1 MDLQGKVVA
10 VLEEQKFNGKNG
22 EIIKHGF
29 VVETSGEYPKKVAF
43 DVIDSGEK
51 DKWGKMKEQVVV
63 GNDVSVSFD
72 VSSRE
77 WQGRWFT
84 QANAFRVM
92 PLGAGAT
99 TQQAPQSPVPNA
111 EPVPVSAPV
120 QTGNAEVLPF

>member
-10 VLEEQKFNGKNG
+10 VLGEQKFNGKNG
-22 EIIKHGF
+22 DIIKHGF
-29 VVETSGEYPKKVAF
+29 VIETSGEYPKKVAF
-43 DVIDSGEK
+43 DVIDSGDK

-63 GNDVSVSFD
+63 GNNVSVSFD

-111 EPVPVSAPV
+111 EPAPVSAPV
-120 QTGNAEVLPF
+120 ASEDVVPF

>member
-10 VLEEQKFNGKNG
+10 VLEKQKFNGKNG

-63 GNDVSVSFD
+63 GNDVAVSFD

-92 PLGAGAT
+92 PLGANAT
-99 TQQAPQSPVPNA
+99 TQQVPQSPVPNA
-111 EPVPVSAPV
+111 EPTPVSAPV
-120 QTGNAEVLPF
+120 ASEDVVPF

>member
-10 VLEEQKFNGKNG
+10 VLGEQKFNGKNG
-22 EIIKHGF
+22 DIIKHGF

-63 GNDVSVSFD
+63 GNDVAVSFD

-92 PLGAGAT
+92 PLGANAT

-120 QTGNAEVLPF
+120 QADDATPLPF

>member
-10 VLEEQKFNGKNG
+10 VLGEQKFNGKNG
-22 EIIKHGF
+22 DIIKHGF

-43 DVIDSGEK
+43 DVIDSGDK

-63 GNDVSVSFD
+63 GNDVAVSFD

-99 TQQAPQSPVPNA
+99 TQQAPQSHVPNA
-111 EPVPVSAPV
+111 EPAPVSAPV
-120 QTGNAEVLPF
+120 ASEDVVPF

>member
-1 MDLQGKVVA
+1 MDLQGKVLA
-10 VLEEQKFNGKNG
+10 VLSEQKFNGKNG
-22 EIIKHGF
+22 EIVKHGF
-29 VVETSGEYPKKVAF
+29 VIETNGEYPKKVAF
-43 DVIDSGEK
+43 DVLDSGDK
-51 DKWGKMKEQVVV
+51 NKWGKMKEQVVV

-111 EPVPVSAPV
+111 EPAPVSAPV
-120 QTGNAEVLPF
+120 ASEDVVPF